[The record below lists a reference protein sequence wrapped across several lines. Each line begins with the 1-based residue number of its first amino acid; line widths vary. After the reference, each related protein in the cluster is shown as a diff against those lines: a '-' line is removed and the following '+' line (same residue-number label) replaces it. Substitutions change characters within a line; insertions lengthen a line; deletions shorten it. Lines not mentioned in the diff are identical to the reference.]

1 MKWIQKASGDNIYI
15 VMATR
20 RALTSANHLVK
31 LTVYSYEYDLILTCV
46 RLRLSSR
53 SMIRKWN
60 FVFSY
65 KWNGRIIRNATQC
78 MSQFDFDCIASLPA
92 CLPVRVLNTVR
103 KREAGKGNPKSLISF
118 SQSPVSTRTCFY
130 YIKRNGKKRGEKYG
144 VCWLIHSFIFLFP
157 NRRDAWVSGSRS
169 SRQLTSCSPSGQDD
183 AIGGGGGGSSGL
195 CRVSRRLT
203 DRLFFLPKQNIWKIK
218 IITRQL
224 FAASLRTIAII
235 YTTRNWSGEEEAL
248 FTSIFFPFFFF

>member
-1 MKWIQKASGDNIYI
+1 MIINSRSRTRREKERTGVTWSFQKVKKRTAAAGFTLTDWELNSIRLSSITSLLYCRPKEIIADTRSYSIRPLGLLLRQKRNEMKWIQKASGDNIYI

-92 CLPVRVLNTVR
+92 CLPACACIEHGEKERSW
-103 KREAGKGNPKSLISF
+103 KRESKVVNLLFTISRLDSNLF
-118 SQSPVSTRTCFY
+118 LLYQ
-130 YIKRNGKKRGEKYG
+130 KKRKKKRRKI
-144 VCWLIHSFIFLFP
+144 WRLLAHSFIHFF
-157 NRRDAWVSGSRS
+157 
-169 SRQLTSCSPSGQDD
+169 CSP
-183 AIGGGGGGSSGL
+183 IGEML
-195 CRVSRRLT
+195 
-203 DRLFFLPKQNIWKIK
+203 
-218 IITRQL
+218 
-224 FAASLRTIAII
+224 
-235 YTTRNWSGEEEAL
+235 E
-248 FTSIFFPFFFF
+248 